1 MYDGDMD
8 GQTMANTAGL
18 ILCAGLSSRMK
29 DFKPLLPLDGEKT
42 IVECAIDSMASA
54 GIGRVV
60 LVLGYRGVD
69 VAEVL
74 QRRNYPFL
82 KTAYNP
88 RYADSDM
95 LESARIG
102 LSVIQSWEGI
112 EGVFVLPADMPK
124 IQSPTYGALLRCMR
138 LNSGKVVV
146 PVYEGVAGH
155 PPLLHADCL
164 DYLAGYRGEG
174 GLKAALGAF
183 KQSTVY
189 LPVEDRGCVMDADT
203 PEDYQRLLDYRTR

>member
-1 MYDGDMD
+1 MD
-8 GQTMANTAGL
+8 GQAMANTAGL

-42 IVECAIDSMASA
+42 MVECAVESMASA

-60 LVLGYRGVD
+60 LVLGYRGAD

-74 QRRNYPFL
+74 QRRSYPFL

-95 LESARIG
+95 MESARIG
-102 LSVIQSWEGI
+102 LSMIQSWEGI

-124 IQSPTYGALLRCMR
+124 IQSRTYEALLRCMR
-138 LNSGKVVV
+138 SGKVAV
-146 PVYEGVAGH
+146 PVYEGAAGH
-155 PPLLHADCL
+155 PPLIHADCL
-164 DYLAGYRGEG
+164 DYLVGYRGEG

-189 LPVEDRGCVMDADT
+189 LPVEDRGCVLDADT
-203 PEDYQRLLDYRTR
+203 PEDYQRLLDYRMR

>member
-1 MYDGDMD
+1 MD
-8 GQTMANTAGL
+8 GQNMADTAGL

-42 IVECAIDSMASA
+42 IVECAVDSMMSA

-60 LVLGYRGVD
+60 LVLGYRAAD

-74 QRRNYPFL
+74 QRRSYPFL

-95 LESARIG
+95 MESARIG

-124 IQSPTYGALLRCMR
+124 IQSRTYGALLRCMR
-138 LNSGKVVV
+138 LNSAKVAI
-146 PVYEGVAGH
+146 PVYEGAAGH

-164 DYLAGYRGEG
+164 SRLAGFRGEG

-203 PEDYQRLLDYRTR
+203 PEDYQRLLDYRML

>member
-1 MYDGDMD
+1 MD
-8 GQTMANTAGL
+8 GQTMANTAGV

-29 DFKPLLPLDGEKT
+29 DFKPLLPMEGDRT
-42 IVECAIDSMASA
+42 IVECAIESMASA

-60 LVLGYRGVD
+60 LVLGYRGDD
-69 VAEVL
+69 VAELL

-82 KTAYNP
+82 ETARNP

-95 LESARIG
+95 MESARIG
-102 LSVIQSWEGI
+102 LSVVQSWEGI

-124 IQSPTYGALLRCMR
+124 IQSRTYGALFRCMR

-146 PVYEGVAGH
+146 PVYEGAAGH
-155 PPLLHADCL
+155 PPLIHPDCL
-164 DYLAGYRGEG
+164 DYLAGHRGEG

-189 LPVEDRGCVMDADT
+189 LPVEDRGCVLDADT
-203 PEDYQRLLDYRTR
+203 PEDYQRLLEYAAKIYREV